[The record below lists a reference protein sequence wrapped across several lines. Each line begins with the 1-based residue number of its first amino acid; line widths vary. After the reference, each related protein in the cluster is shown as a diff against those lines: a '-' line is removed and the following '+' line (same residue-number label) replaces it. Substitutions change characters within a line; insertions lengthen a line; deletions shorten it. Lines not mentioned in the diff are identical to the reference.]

1 MKIWQLSFEVDDFD
15 NLSPVDDFTANEIQS
30 FDGRKKANLWTPLK
44 VKKMEPEKKLPLSN
58 APGFIIPVL
67 DKQAYNLLLPIIDK
81 DVEALPLLC
90 KEGDFYAINVISVL
104 DVIDYSR
111 SMYKMY
117 SDGNRI
123 MAFQK
128 YAFRKDSEV
137 LYHNMFKIIDEP
149 TRKAFVSDAF
159 RDTVLN
165 NNLTG
170 FKFKF
175 IWDSE
180 QE

>member
-1 MKIWQLSFEVDDFD
+1 
-15 NLSPVDDFTANEIQS
+15 
-30 FDGRKKANLWTPLK
+30 
-44 VKKMEPEKKLPLSN
+44 
-58 APGFIIPVL
+58 
-67 DKQAYNLLLPIIDK
+67 
-81 DVEALPLLC
+81 
-90 KEGDFYAINVISVL
+90 
-104 DVIDYSR
+104 
-111 SMYKMY
+111 
-117 SDGNRI
+117 
-123 MAFQK
+123 
-128 YAFRKDSEV
+128 
-137 LYHNMFKIIDEP
+137 MFKIIDEP